1 MANVTTSSS
10 TPATSSASTSSSSS
24 GGVKGAGNF
33 LKSSYMNLPPATR
46 GLVTVVGVGIGLF
59 VIYKIYKQIQQTT
72 SGIVTP
78 DVAAKQEDR
87 GWSRDIDK
95 LNQNPAT
102 RATITKAQAAS
113 FASSIHAA
121 MDGYGTDEDA
131 INDIFRHLKNDA
143 DFAEVANAY
152 GTREVSSGAW
162 NPEPNFNGSMSA
174 ALTSEMSTDEKKVA
188 NKILADKKI
197 TYRI

>member
-1 MANVTTSSS
+1 MANVTSSSS
-10 TPATSSASTSSSSS
+10 TPPATSTSS
-24 GGVKGAGNF
+24 KGAGSF
-33 LKSSYMNLPPATR
+33 LKQSYMNLPPATR

-59 VIYKIYKQIQQTT
+59 IIYKIYKKVQETT

-78 DVAAKQEDR
+78 ETAAKQEDR

-121 MDGYGTDEDA
+121 LDGYGTDEDA
-131 INDIFRHLKNDA
+131 IYAIFRHLKNDA

-174 ALTSEMSTDEKKVA
+174 ALTSEMSSDEKAVA

-197 TYRI
+197 SYRI

>member
-10 TPATSSASTSSSSS
+10 TPAAASTSTSSSS
-24 GGVKGAGNF
+24 GGVAQKAGSF
-33 LKSSYMNLPPATR
+33 LKQSYMNLPPASR
-46 GLVTVVGVGIGLF
+46 GLITVVGVGIGLYI
-59 VIYKIYKQIQQTT
+59 IYKIYKKVQETT
-72 SGIVTP
+72 SGVVTP
-78 DVAAKQEDR
+78 ETAAKQEDR
-87 GWSRDIDK
+87 GWSKDIDK

-102 RATITKAQAAS
+102 RATITKAQASS

-121 MDGYGTDEDA
+121 MDGYGTDEIA
-131 INDIFRHLKNDA
+131 IYAIFRHLKNDA

-174 ALTSEMSTDEKKVA
+174 ALTSEMSSDEKAVA

-197 TYRI
+197 SYRV

>member
-1 MANVTTSSS
+1 MANVTTSNT
-10 TPATSSASTSSSSS
+10 TPTTTSTSS
-24 GGVKGAGNF
+24 KGAGSF
-33 LKSSYMNLPPATR
+33 LKQSYMNLPPATR
-46 GLVTVVGVGIGLF
+46 GLVTVVGVGIGLYI
-59 VIYKIYKQIQQTT
+59 VYKIYKKVQETT

-78 DVAAKQEDR
+78 ETAAKQEDR
-87 GWSRDIDK
+87 GWARDIDK

-113 FASSIHAA
+113 YASSIHAA
-121 MDGYGTDEDA
+121 LDGYGTDEDA
-131 INDIFRHLKNDA
+131 VYDIFRHLKNDA

>member
-10 TPATSSASTSSSSS
+10 TPAATSSSS
-24 GGVKGAGNF
+24 KGAGSF
-33 LKSSYMNLPPATR
+33 LKQSYMNLPPATR
-46 GLVTVVGVGIGLF
+46 GLVTVVGVGVGLYI
-59 VIYKIYKQIQQTT
+59 IYKIYKKVQETT
-72 SGIVTP
+72 SGVVTP
-78 DVAAKQEDR
+78 ETAAKQEDR

-113 FASSIHAA
+113 FASSIWAA

-131 INDIFRHLKNDA
+131 IYAIFRHLKNDA

-174 ALTSEMSTDEKKVA
+174 ALTSEMSSDEKAVV

-197 TYRI
+197 SYRV